1 MVENL
6 DMLAAIKGEL
16 KLLDMIILFVYFG
29 FLITLG
35 YIVSRKI
42 STSEHFMLAGKKIPG
57 WAAGLSVM
65 CAYTSS
71 ISYIATPGKSFNT
84 NFHPFLFA
92 VGMIPVAFI
101 VCKLVVHYYR
111 KIQLISVYQYLENRL
126 GSWGRVY
133 AALAFLLYMVGR
145 IAVILY
151 LACLLLGQFFTPID
165 NYTQNLLFLIVVVGV
180 ITIVYTLLGG
190 MGAVI
195 WADVVQA
202 IIMLSGIAVCGSIL
216 TYHIVK
222 GPDPAIVDAWE
233 AGKFSLGSLD
243 FSLAKRTIWLML
255 LYSVTENMRNLM
267 ADQNYVQKYISC
279 SEEKEAKKSI
289 WVATTIYVIMTFVFV
304 YIGVALWSFYHG
316 TGILEKAMVTKGDD
330 IFPYYIS
337 TELFTGLRGL
347 LIAAIM
353 AAAISTI
360 ATAFNA
366 SATIWLQDFHKKF
379 INPGISDRQSV
390 VLLRIL
396 TVIWGVLGIGF
407 AMLMIQAQS
416 ALDVWWQI
424 SGIFGGGILGLFLLA
439 LLKVRLRFWQGI
451 VAIVAS
457 ILFIFWG
464 SFFRESDPI
473 YLMSLLRNISPDS
486 WNTTI
491 NSIQCNFDRII
502 IGALGTGVLM
512 LVAYILSLTNRG
524 KDILFPSDEQQN
536 E

>member
-1 MVENL
+1 MVLNP
-6 DMLAAIKGEL
+6 DMLGAIQGEL
-16 KLLDMIILFVYFG
+16 KLLDIIILFAYFG

-71 ISYIATPGKSFNT
+71 ISYIATPGKSFES

-92 VGMIPVAFI
+92 VGMVPVAFI
-101 VCKLVVHYYR
+101 VCKFVVHYYR
-111 KIQLISVYQYLENRL
+111 KIQLISVYQYLENKL

-133 AALAFLLYMVGR
+133 AALAFMLYMIGR

-165 NYTQNLLFLIVVVGV
+165 DYTRNLLFLIVVVGI
-180 ITIVYTLLGG
+180 ITIIYTLLGG

-202 IIMLSGIAVCGSIL
+202 VIMLSGIAVCGGIL

-222 GPDPAIVDAWE
+222 GPDPAIATAWE

-243 FSLAKRTIWLML
+243 FTLARRTIWVMII
-255 LYSVTENMRNLM
+255 YSVTENLRNLM

-279 SEEKEAKKSI
+279 SEEKEAKRSI
-289 WVATTIYVIMTFVFV
+289 WVATTIYVIMTFIFV

-330 IFPYYIS
+330 VFPHYIA

-366 SATIWLQDFHKKF
+366 SATIWLQDFHKRI
-379 INPGISDRQSV
+379 INPGISDRHSV
-390 VLLRIL
+390 VILRVV

-407 AMLMIQAQS
+407 ALLMIKAQS

-439 LLKVRLRFWQGI
+439 LLKVRLRLWQGVI
-451 VAIVAS
+451 AITAS
-457 ILFIFWG
+457 VLFIFWG
-464 SFFRESDPI
+464 SFLRESNPI
-473 YLMSLLRNISPDS
+473 YLMNLIPETWRDS
-486 WNTTI
+486 I
-491 NSIQCNFDRII
+491 DCEFDRII
-502 IGALGTGVLM
+502 VGALGTGVLM
-512 LVAYILSLTNRG
+512 LIAYIFSLTNRG
-524 KDILFPSDEQQN
+524 KVVFVPTDEREEQEQEN